1 MPRDLPPTLAE
12 LESLVAY
19 AERRVA
25 LQKRRI
31 YAGGGN
37 QARLAE
43 LERIHAGATK
53 RLAQEKRRR
62 RSAAADRPAAP

>member
-1 MPRDLPPTLAE
+1 MSRELPPSLLE
-12 LESLVAY
+12 LEGLVAY

-31 YAGGGN
+31 YAGGGEPR
-37 QARLAE
+37 RLAE

-53 RLAQEKRRR
+53 RLAQERRR
-62 RSAAADRPAAP
+62 RRAAAADTSAT